1 MVTGAASVV
10 CRCSALVVAAAL
22 VGWRGTAFLLMFTI
36 LIAIHIASSN
46 SVSRELAIFV
56 LGLAVLADPV
66 VGIDV
71 GGRRNKITSSDE
83 SHAGVVELPLAALTE
98 PHVGSLWGPAQATLV
113 TVDVLSLWGGDIG
126 SF

>member
-10 CRCSALVVAAAL
+10 CRCSALVVATAL

-36 LIAIHIASSN
+36 LLAIHLASSN

-56 LGLAVLADPV
+56 LGLTVLADPI

-71 GGRRNKITSSDE
+71 GSRGNEVASSDE
-83 SHAGVVELPLAALTE
+83 SHAGVVELPRAALTE
-98 PHVGSLWGPAQATLV
+98 PHVGSLWGLAQATLV
-113 TVDVLSLWGGDIG
+113 AGDVLSLWGGYIS